1 MRGHVAHGVHP
12 ETVAKR
18 SKEKANK
25 QYFERTIS
33 GMLTN
38 STYYHPIMGRSLTNA
53 VTLLGAILGFG
64 CSAPRVTSV
73 GSVEPEDNQSSLTN
87 ATNPLSERGLSIT
100 GESGFST
107 NPVSI
112 TTKSEGEDPV
122 VQSPGEPPVAPK
134 ITPLQLA
141 EELLAEGE
149 LEEAL
154 EAFAEILL
162 NNPGQIEAY
171 VGLANTH
178 ERLDNPWAA
187 ERARRRVVELQ
198 PDDAQA
204 VLRHAKV
211 LLQIG
216 RTREAERSWIRC
228 LTLAPDDAEPLIQ
241 LSMLELDR
249 NQPEAALPY
258 ARSSVRLDP
267 QNAKARTVYARS
279 LLGVG
284 QPTASIPHWNMAIE
298 ALPED
303 FSLLAGL
310 LEAYAQSQDYEGALA
325 TALVLSRR
333 SPSSEVY
340 ERIGWCSFKLGDYQ
354 ASQAA
359 YEQAT
364 TLDPNCTPAWN
375 GLGILALNRW
385 LEQNRQSSIDRQKAI
400 SAFRNSLRSDPDQP
414 KLTRMMLRFDLDQ

>member
-1 MRGHVAHGVHP
+1 
-12 ETVAKR
+12 
-18 SKEKANK
+18 
-25 QYFERTIS
+25 
-33 GMLTN
+33 
-38 STYYHPIMGRSLTNA
+38 MGRSLTIA

-64 CSAPRVTSV
+64 CNTPRVASV
-73 GSVEPEDNQSSLTN
+73 GSVEPEANQSFPTN
-87 ATNPLSERGLSIT
+87 ATDPLSARAPSIT
-100 GESGFST
+100 LDSGFPSE
-107 NPVSI
+107 PVSSAGRAEE
-112 TTKSEGEDPV
+112 TDPAAQTPV
-122 VQSPGEPPVAPK
+122 EPPVEPK
-134 ITPLQLA
+134 ATPLQQA
-141 EELLAEGE
+141 EELLAGGE

-178 ERLDNPWAA
+178 EQLENPWAA
-187 ERARRRVVELQ
+187 ERSWRRVVELQ
-198 PDDAQA
+198 PDNAQA
-204 VLRHAKV
+204 VLRHGNV
-211 LLQIG
+211 LHQIG
-216 RTREAERSWIRC
+216 RTKEAEHSWIRC
-228 LTLAPDDAEPLIQ
+228 LTLAPDDVEPLIR
-241 LSMLELDR
+241 LAMLELERD
-249 NQPEAALPY
+249 QPEAALPY
-258 ARSSVRLDP
+258 ARSSVRLGP
-267 QNAKARTVYARS
+267 QSAGARTVYARS

-298 ALPED
+298 ARPED

-310 LEAYAQSQDYEGALA
+310 LEAYAQCQDYEGALA

-364 TLDPNCTPAWN
+364 TLDPNCTSAWN

-385 LEQNRQSSIDRQKAI
+385 LEQNRQSDVDRQEAI
-400 SAFRNSLRSDPDQP
+400 KAFRNSLRSDPDQP

>member
-1 MRGHVAHGVHP
+1 
-12 ETVAKR
+12 
-18 SKEKANK
+18 
-25 QYFERTIS
+25 
-33 GMLTN
+33 
-38 STYYHPIMGRSLTNA
+38 MGRSLIITVN
-53 VTLLGAILGFG
+53 LLGAILGFG
-64 CSAPRVTSV
+64 CNAPRVTSV
-73 GSVEPEDNQSSLTN
+73 GSVEPEGNQSFPTN
-87 ATNPLSERGLSIT
+87 TTEPLSVGAPSIT
-100 GESGFST
+100 EEPGSPSE
-107 NPVSI
+107 PVS
-112 TTKSEGEDPV
+112 SAESSQEANFAAQNLV
-122 VQSPGEPPVAPK
+122 EPPVESKA
-134 ITPLQLA
+134 TPLQQA
-141 EELLAEGE
+141 EKLLAGGE

-162 NNPGQIEAY
+162 NNPRQIEAY

-178 ERLDNPWAA
+178 EQLENPWAA
-187 ERARRRVVELQ
+187 ERSWRRVVELQ
-198 PDDAQA
+198 PDNAQA
-204 VLRHAKV
+204 ILKHGNVLH
-211 LLQIG
+211 QIG
-216 RTREAERSWIRC
+216 RTKEAERSWIRC

-241 LSMLELDR
+241 LSMLELER

-267 QNAKARTVYARS
+267 QSARARTVYARS

-298 ALPED
+298 ARPED

-310 LEAYAQSQDYEGALA
+310 LEAYAQCQDYEGALA

-364 TLDPNCTPAWN
+364 TLNPNCTPAWN

-385 LEQNRQSSIDRQKAI
+385 LEQNRQSSIDRQEAI
-400 SAFRNSLRSDPDQP
+400 AAFRNSLRSDPDQP

>member
-1 MRGHVAHGVHP
+1 MV
-12 ETVAKR
+12 
-18 SKEKANK
+18 
-25 QYFERTIS
+25 
-33 GMLTN
+33 
-38 STYYHPIMGRSLTNA
+38 RSLIITVN
-53 VTLLGAILGFG
+53 LLGAMLGFG
-64 CSAPRVTSV
+64 CNAPRVTSV
-73 GSVEPEDNQSSLTN
+73 GSVEPGGNLSFPTN
-87 ATNPLSERGLSIT
+87 ATEPLSVGAPSIT
-100 GESGFST
+100 EEPGFHSK
-107 NPVSI
+107 PVSP
-112 TTKSEGEDPV
+112 TESSKGEDLAAQNLV
-122 VQSPGEPPVAPK
+122 EPPVESK
-134 ITPLQLA
+134 TTPLQQA
-141 EELLAEGE
+141 EKLLAGGE
-149 LEEAL
+149 LKEAL

-178 ERLDNPWAA
+178 EQLENPWAA
-187 ERARRRVVELQ
+187 ERSWRRVVELQ
-198 PDDAQA
+198 PDNAQA
-204 VLRHAKV
+204 ILRHGNV
-211 LLQIG
+211 LHQIG
-216 RTREAERSWIRC
+216 RTKEAERSWIRC

-241 LSMLELDR
+241 LSMLELER

-267 QNAKARTVYARS
+267 QSARARTAYARS

-284 QPTASIPHWNMAIE
+284 QPAASIPHWNMAIE
-298 ALPED
+298 ARPED

-310 LEAYAQSQDYEGALA
+310 LEAYAQCQDYEGALA

-359 YEQAT
+359 YEQST
-364 TLDPNCTPAWN
+364 KLNPNCTPAWN

-385 LEQNRQSSIDRQKAI
+385 LEKNRQSSIDRQEAI
-400 SAFRNSLRSDPDQP
+400 AAFRNSLRSDPDQP

>member
-1 MRGHVAHGVHP
+1 
-12 ETVAKR
+12 
-18 SKEKANK
+18 
-25 QYFERTIS
+25 
-33 GMLTN
+33 
-38 STYYHPIMGRSLTNA
+38 MGRSLIITVN
-53 VTLLGAILGFG
+53 LLGAILGFG
-64 CSAPRVTSV
+64 CNAPRVTSV
-73 GSVEPEDNQSSLTN
+73 GSVEPEGNQSFPTN
-87 ATNPLSERGLSIT
+87 TTETLSVGAPSIT
-100 GESGFST
+100 EEPDSPSE
-107 NPVSI
+107 PVS
-112 TTKSEGEDPV
+112 SAESSQEANFAAQNLV
-122 VQSPGEPPVAPK
+122 EPPVESKA
-134 ITPLQLA
+134 TPLQQA
-141 EELLAEGE
+141 EKLLAGGE

-178 ERLDNPWAA
+178 EQLENPWAA
-187 ERARRRVVELQ
+187 ERSWRRVVELQ
-198 PDDAQA
+198 PDNAQA
-204 VLRHAKV
+204 ILKHGNVLH
-211 LLQIG
+211 QIG
-216 RTREAERSWIRC
+216 RTKEAERSWIRC

-241 LSMLELDR
+241 LSMLELER

-267 QNAKARTVYARS
+267 QSARARTVYARS

-298 ALPED
+298 ARPED

-310 LEAYAQSQDYEGALA
+310 LEAYAQCQDYEGALA

-364 TLDPNCTPAWN
+364 TLNPNCTPAWN

-385 LEQNRQSSIDRQKAI
+385 LEQNRQSSIDRQEAI
-400 SAFRNSLRSDPDQP
+400 AAFRNSLRSDPDQP

>member
-1 MRGHVAHGVHP
+1 MD
-12 ETVAKR
+12 
-18 SKEKANK
+18 
-25 QYFERTIS
+25 
-33 GMLTN
+33 
-38 STYYHPIMGRSLTNA
+38 RSLTIT

-64 CSAPRVTSV
+64 CNAPRVTSV
-73 GSVEPEDNQSSLTN
+73 GSIEPDANQSLQTN
-87 ATNPLSERGLSIT
+87 ATDPLSASASSFTED
-100 GESGFST
+100 SGFPSEPDSSAGRAGSSEEAAPAAQL
-107 NPVSI
+107 PV
-112 TTKSEGEDPV
+112 
-122 VQSPGEPPVAPK
+122 EPPVEPK
-134 ITPLQLA
+134 TTPLQQA
-141 EELLAEGE
+141 EALLAGGE

-178 ERLDNPWAA
+178 EQLENPWAA
-187 ERARRRVVELQ
+187 ERSWRRVVELQ
-198 PDDAQA
+198 PDNAQA
-204 VLRHAKV
+204 VLRHGNV
-211 LLQIG
+211 LHQIG
-216 RTREAERSWIRC
+216 RTKEAERSWIRC
-228 LTLAPDDAEPLIQ
+228 LTLAPDDAEPLIR
-241 LSMLELDR
+241 LAMLELER
-249 NQPEAALPY
+249 SQPEAALPY

-267 QNAKARTVYARS
+267 QSAEARTVYARS

-298 ALPED
+298 ARPED

-310 LEAYAQSQDYEGALA
+310 LEAYAQCQDHEGALA

-364 TLDPNCTPAWN
+364 TLDPNCTAAWN

-385 LEQNRQSSIDRQKAI
+385 LEQNRQSSVDRQEAI
-400 SAFRNSLRSDPDQP
+400 KAFRNSLRSDPDQP

>member
-1 MRGHVAHGVHP
+1 
-12 ETVAKR
+12 
-18 SKEKANK
+18 
-25 QYFERTIS
+25 
-33 GMLTN
+33 
-38 STYYHPIMGRSLTNA
+38 MGRSLTIT

-64 CSAPRVTSV
+64 CNAPRVTSV
-73 GSVEPEDNQSSLTN
+73 GSIEPDANQSLPTN
-87 ATNPLSERGLSIT
+87 ATDPRSASAPSFTED
-100 GESGFST
+100 SGFASEPDSSAGRAGRFEEAA
-107 NPVSI
+107 PVAQL
-112 TTKSEGEDPV
+112 PV
-122 VQSPGEPPVAPK
+122 EPPVEPK
-134 ITPLQLA
+134 TTPLQQA
-141 EELLAEGE
+141 EALLAGGE

-178 ERLDNPWAA
+178 EQLENPWAA
-187 ERARRRVVELQ
+187 ERSWRRVVELQ
-198 PDDAQA
+198 PNNAQA
-204 VLRHAKV
+204 VLRHGNV
-211 LLQIG
+211 LHQIG
-216 RTREAERSWIRC
+216 RTKEAERSWIRC
-228 LTLAPDDAEPLIQ
+228 LTLAPDDAEPLIR
-241 LSMLELDR
+241 LAMLELER

-258 ARSSVRLDP
+258 ARTSVRLGP
-267 QNAKARTVYARS
+267 LSTRARTVYARS

-298 ALPED
+298 ARPED

-310 LEAYAQSQDYEGALA
+310 LEAYAQCQDYEGALA

-354 ASQAA
+354 ASQTA

-364 TLDPNCTPAWN
+364 TLDTNCTAAWN

-385 LEQNRQSSIDRQKAI
+385 LEQNRQSSVDRQEAI
-400 SAFRNSLRSDPDQP
+400 KAFRNSLRSDPDQP
-414 KLTRMMLRFDLDQ
+414 KLTRMMLRFDLDR